1 MEGLASINA
10 GNQGKNI
17 VNQGRYDRN
26 FSTISHE
33 EQALLARFHVAVIGL
48 GGLGGGVCEMLARTG
63 VGTLTLVDG
72 DVFDTTNLNRQ
83 LLSRE
88 ENIGVSKAQE
98 AKERVF
104 AVNSTIQVNVF
115 QAYAD
120 ETNLDGMIQG
130 ADLVV
135 DCLDTIDTR
144 FLLQEIVQ
152 KAGLPLVSGAIAG
165 VCGQVTVIFPQDLG
179 YELIYGKKRNA
190 QSSGVETLTGNV
202 SYCALFIASLQA
214 SECIKVLLNRGD
226 ILRNKLLIADL
237 WSNSFDV
244 MELI

>member
-1 MEGLASINA
+1 M
-10 GNQGKNI
+10 

-26 FSTISHE
+26 LSTISHE
-33 EQALLARFHVAVIGL
+33 EQALLARSHVAVIGL

-72 DVFDTTNLNRQ
+72 DIFDTTNLNRQ

-88 ENIGVSKAQE
+88 ENIGGSKARA
-98 AKERVF
+98 AKERIF
-104 AVNSTIQVNVF
+104 AVNSTIQINAL

-120 ETNLDGMIQG
+120 ETNFYGMIQG
-130 ADLVV
+130 ADVVV

-144 FLLQEIVQ
+144 FLLQESAQ
-152 KAGLPLVSGAIAG
+152 RAGLPIVSGAIAG
-165 VCGQVTVIFPQDLG
+165 VCGQVTVIFPQDSG
-179 YELIYGKKRNA
+179 YELIYGKKKQA
-190 QSSGVETLTGNV
+190 HSPGVETQTGNI

-214 SECIKVLLNRGD
+214 SECIKVLLKRGD

-237 WSNSFDV
+237 WSNSFEV
-244 MELI
+244 MDLL

>member
-1 MEGLASINA
+1 M
-10 GNQGKNI
+10 

-26 FSTISHE
+26 FNTISHE
-33 EQALLARFHVAVIGL
+33 EQEILARSHVAVIGL

-88 ENIGVSKAQE
+88 ENIGAPKAQE
-98 AKERVF
+98 AKERIF
-104 AVNSTIQVNVF
+104 SVNSTIQVNAF

-120 ETNLDGMIQG
+120 ETNLYGMIQG

-144 FLLQEIVQ
+144 FLLQEKAQ
-152 KAGLPLVSGAIAG
+152 KAGLPIVSGAIAG
-165 VCGQVTVIFPQDLG
+165 VCGQVTVIFPQDIG
-179 YELIYGKKRNA
+179 YELIYGKKKEARPP
-190 QSSGVETLTGNV
+190 GVETLTGNI
-202 SYCALFIASLQA
+202 SYCALFIASIEV
-214 SECIKVLLNRGD
+214 SECIKVLLKKGES
-226 ILRNKLLIADL
+226 LRNKLLIADL
-237 WSNSFDV
+237 WSNSFEV
-244 MELI
+244 MDLL

>member
-1 MEGLASINA
+1 M
-10 GNQGKNI
+10 

-26 FSTISHE
+26 FSTLSHE
-33 EQALLARFHVAVIGL
+33 EQALLARSHVAVIGL
-48 GGLGGGVCEMLARTG
+48 GGLGGGVCEMLARIG

-72 DVFDTTNLNRQ
+72 DVFDATNLNRQ
-83 LLSRE
+83 FLSRE
-88 ENIGVSKAQE
+88 ENIGASKAQE
-98 AKERVF
+98 AKERIF
-104 AVNSTIQVNVF
+104 AVNSTIQVHAF

-120 ETNLDGMIQG
+120 ETNLDDMIQG

-144 FLLQEIVQ
+144 FLLQQIVQ